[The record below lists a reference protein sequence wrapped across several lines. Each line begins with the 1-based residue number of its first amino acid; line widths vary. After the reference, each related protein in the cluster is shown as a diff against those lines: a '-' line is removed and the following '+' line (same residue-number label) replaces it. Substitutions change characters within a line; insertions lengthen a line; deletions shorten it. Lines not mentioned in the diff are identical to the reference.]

1 MSAPEIRFAK
11 LALFPLGAVC
21 ATPAALE
28 ALRLA
33 GVEPID
39 ILTRHVSL
47 DAGELCLEDQRRN
60 SVAVEHELRVFSSYR
75 IGTKLMET
83 KVWCITESD
92 RTVTTILLPEEY

>member
-1 MSAPEIRFAK
+1 MSATEIRFAK

-21 ATPAALE
+21 ATSAALE

-33 GVEPID
+33 GVEPTD

-47 DAGELCLEDQRRN
+47 DAGELREEDQRRN
-60 SVAVEHELRVFSSYR
+60 RLAVENELRVFSSYR
-75 IGTKLMET
+75 IGSGPTET

-92 RTVTTILLPEEY
+92 RSLSTILLPEEY